1 MDNSVDLQVLLQ
13 TADRPPHVREISKQ
27 ISEEARLEAILENAR
42 DHAIAKGME
51 SRMKT
56 IRATVASE
64 ERNLDAIYN
73 FAPLMIHDRVVPPV
87 ITEAKDIV
95 QNPDTLTLKTTG
107 VLYKIQ
113 KQAQFSTVAPNWREY
128 LTFPVT
134 QYEVAFDETPTRE
147 MMPRTSAE
155 KAKWQ
160 QVTIKSFKDG
170 MDQADSILKHS
181 LNKLNTDYNGM
192 IRFHE
197 FVIAGKIT
205 MPSIVNRDLAIAST
219 NSAMALDQRL
229 LTIRTLPAFEGN
241 MTKWSTWIT
250 PVQYDPSGKPVTI
263 NKVD

>member
-13 TADRPPHVREISKQ
+13 TADRPPHVREISKEITEQ
-27 ISEEARLEAILENAR
+27 ARLETILSNAR
-42 DHAIAKGME
+42 EYAIAKGME

-56 IRATVASE
+56 IRDTVKAE

-73 FAPLMIHDRVVPPV
+73 FSPLMIHNRVVPPV

-107 VLYKIQ
+107 VLYKID
-113 KQAQFSTVAPNWREY
+113 KQARFSTVAPNWREY
-128 LTFPVT
+128 LNFPVT

-147 MMPRTSAE
+147 LMPRTKAE
-155 KAKWQ
+155 KDKWREI
-160 QVTIKSFKDG
+160 TIKGFADG
-170 MDQADSILKHS
+170 MEQADNILKYR
-181 LNKLNTDYNGM
+181 LNKLNKDYQGM
-192 IRFHE
+192 SRFHE

-205 MPSIVNRDLAIAST
+205 MPSIANRDLAIAST

>member
-13 TADRPPHVREISKQ
+13 AADRPPHVREISKQ
-27 ISEEARLEAILENAR
+27 ITDEARLEVILSNAR
-42 DHAIAKGME
+42 EFAIAKGME

-56 IRATVASE
+56 IRETVKNE

-73 FAPLMIHDRVVPPV
+73 FSPLMVHDRVVPPV
-87 ITEAKDIV
+87 ITEAKDLV

-147 MMPRTSAE
+147 LMPRSMSE
-155 KAKWQ
+155 KAKWRSA
-160 QVTIKSFKDG
+160 TIKGFSEG
-170 MDQADSILKHS
+170 MDQADNILKYR
-181 LNKLNTDYNGM
+181 LNKLNTDYLGM
-192 IRFHE
+192 SRFHE

-205 MPSIVNRDLAIAST
+205 MPSIVNRDLAISST

-250 PVQYDPSGKPVTI
+250 PVQYDPSGKPVTV